1 MSKLNQVIQAI
12 IFASNE
18 PVSGYDIAKLIQNKT
33 GNSHQQVYRELGRLA
48 GCVGVEVEE
57 VKQEDKP
64 NKKLYS
70 FIGASFGFV
79 TKQSEPSDFSKTNV
93 AYGLLVRD
101 ILDGTNHFD
110 SYMEE
115 LKAVDNKYLE
125 LAR

>member
-12 IFASNE
+12 IFASDE

-48 GCVGVEVEE
+48 ECEGVQVED
-57 VKQEDKP
+57 VIQYDKP
-64 NKKLYS
+64 DKRLYS
-70 FIGASFGFV
+70 FVDNSFGFV
-79 TKQSEPSDFSKTNV
+79 TEQSKPSDFSKTNV